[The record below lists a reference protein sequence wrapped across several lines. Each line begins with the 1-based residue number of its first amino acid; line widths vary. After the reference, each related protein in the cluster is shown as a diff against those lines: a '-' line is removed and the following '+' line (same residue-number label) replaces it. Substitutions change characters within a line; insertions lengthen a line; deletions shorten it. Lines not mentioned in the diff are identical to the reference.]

1 MESTMSSV
9 QNNQPVKPKTKSQKV
24 TETLN
29 VDSRSRSRT
38 ANDKARGRSHLTP
51 NEVQSICS
59 AIKTGS
65 RYSDRDE
72 LMVLMAFH
80 HGLRVGELVA
90 VQWQHVNLKNRQLK
104 VLRLKDGIDTMHP
117 ISSKREIML
126 LNRLHKLQGK
136 PVSGFIFNTERNT
149 PVSVNGFQKLFSKF
163 SMAALGVKWNAH
175 SLRHG
180 CGTQLVEKGVHLM
193 VIKDY
198 LGHKNIQNTTRY
210 LHDSGA
216 QFKDIQW

>member
-1 MESTMSSV
+1 MESMMPTPRKTQGV
-9 QNNQPVKPKTKSQKV
+9 QANSKRAKS
-24 TETLN
+24 TETWK
-29 VDSRSRSRT
+29 VRSRA
-38 ANDKARGRSHLTP
+38 ANDCTRGRSHLTP
-51 NEVQSICS
+51 NEVQTICTS
-59 AIKTGS
+59 IKTGS

-80 HGLRVGELVA
+80 HGLRVGELVGL
-90 VQWQHVNLKNRQLK
+90 QWQHVNLKNRQLK
-104 VLRLKDGIDTMHP
+104 VIRLKDGIDTTHP

-126 LNRLHKLQGK
+126 LNRLHKAQGK

-163 SMAALGVKWNAH
+163 SEQALGVKWNAH
-175 SLRHG
+175 ALRHG

-210 LHDSGA
+210 LHESGA

>member
-1 MESTMSSV
+1 MPSSPEIEGL
-9 QNNQPVKPKTKSQKV
+9 QADSKSPIS
-24 TETLN
+24 TETWK
-29 VDSRSRSRT
+29 VRSRV
-38 ANDKARGRSHLTP
+38 ANDSARGRSHLTP
-51 NEVQSICS
+51 DEVSSICS
-59 AIKTGS
+59 TIKTSS

-72 LMVLMAFH
+72 LMVRMAFH
-80 HGLRVGELVA
+80 HGLRVSELVGL
-90 VQWQHVNLKNRQLK
+90 QWQHFNVKNRQLK
-104 VLRLKDGIDTMHP
+104 VMRLKDGIDTMHP

-126 LNRLHKLQGK
+126 LNRLHKAQGK

-163 SMAALGVKWNAH
+163 SEQALGVKWNAH
-175 SLRHG
+175 ALRHG

-210 LHDSGA
+210 LHESAA